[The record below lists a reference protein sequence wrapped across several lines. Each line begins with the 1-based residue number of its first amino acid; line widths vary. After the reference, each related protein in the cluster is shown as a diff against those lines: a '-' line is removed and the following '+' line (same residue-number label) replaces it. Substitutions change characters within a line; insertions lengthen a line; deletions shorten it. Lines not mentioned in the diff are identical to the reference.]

1 MSSNAT
7 TTPTTKSH
15 LHKSCTNNNSQSL
28 PRLTATCAGC
38 LNELHS
44 SNAEDYT
51 IALGQEW
58 HTDCFRCSV
67 CDNHLHN
74 WYFEKEGLLFCR
86 DDYYQRFGE
95 ACQQCS
101 DFISGPVMV
110 AGDHKFHPEC
120 FCCTDCKAF
129 IGFGEAF
136 ALLERSKL
144 YCDTCYRRLTNSS
157 SSAFESVKPLHSI
170 RLVEIPKDVT
180 PTLRLSVDNINVA
193 QRHHQLSNPD
203 NWYSR
208 VYNSAS
214 TSTVD
219 GKTGLLTGSSSELC
233 PAVRISEVYG
243 RVGKY
248 VFSLITSVIDQCC
261 GAYRIDVNLTNL
273 HVGDRILEVNGTP
286 VSDNSIE
293 QIDKMI
299 RSTEILQLTVEHDPL
314 QVCRSCSNVDIKKV
328 TSEVSLPLAT
338 SASSVEV
345 FGRIYE
351 SSGSTSTATTA
362 ISHND
367 GGSPTRLTKQDKERI
382 YKRKDEGY
390 ISGTKTRQLRKY
402 KNLNQMAA
410 SDLLNQSSNSETNST
425 TSVSFR
431 GKERCSSMSKLMG
444 EQHPDQTQQMNDLSR
459 TKSFRVEQQPSRIFR
474 PSDLVVGEMLGKGFF
489 GQVFKVTDR
498 NTKEVMVL
506 KELYRV
512 DESAQE
518 NFLKEVAVLKSLNH
532 KNVLKF
538 IGVLYKEKRLHL
550 VTEYVA
556 GGSLKELLHDSGLPL
571 TWTERISFA
580 KDIAC
585 GMCYLHSKDIIHRDL
600 NSLNCLVRED
610 KTIIVA
616 DFGLARII
624 NTSLSTKCTEQTQT
638 DNSAS
643 KTGTWGRSK
652 SRQRRQRY
660 TVVGNPYWMA
670 PEMMK
675 GHIYDEK
682 VDVFSFGIV
691 LCEIIG
697 RVQADPD
704 FLPRTS
710 DFGLNQKVFRET
722 FCNQCPEAFYKIT
735 FLCCDLNPDRRP
747 SFEILEVWLDSLK
760 TYISSGQ
767 PVPHELLYDIDS
779 YQGGSIC
786 STPVDILTPKSNLS
800 RDNLDEVGNGKPN
813 FPITNPNLK
822 DSPKDDGP
830 KESMEEDKQD
840 NSLLLPDGIPKSPHL
855 GKDFSPSGERI
866 HNSMRARRRQ
876 RFLQAQSTLSGGED
890 QSTERV
896 LEAVKETLQNDCHKS
911 KTAQHK
917 RNLDRGFILD
927 INRSGILHINNV
939 RDLNNLSDFDS
950 SCDTSLNY
958 HEVNAGMD
966 GVSINDESRKP
977 TEEIKEQTVLTTTVE
992 EMEDDSKSTDRARQT
1007 PAEDEEQENNEN
1019 RTSQNKLYNHNIAAN
1034 EEQKSLDSLDNIK
1047 RNLADKS
1054 YKLALEDFRT
1064 RLNLCKNKF
1073 DAIEEANRK
1082 NFNNSQNSMRS
1093 LFKINTSE
1101 EVFKSPPEAL
1111 KMFQRLKPTKSTDS
1125 PDGLKNT
1132 YRVNQTPVFGRKMT
1146 QQQPK
1151 EFYKPH
1157 SDSLENLDK
1166 ISITDTSKTDKKE
1179 TSPAKRAKLPKEGT
1193 FKSYITS
1200 LDITPT
1206 APSEESSMPIAQTK
1220 KPLGG
1225 SGRLKVSSNLLSIRR
1240 TLNLS
1245 SPTRNEETKGF
1256 SRRTL
1261 SPTKSSEAKRVTAT
1275 KQPQQP
1281 DLPTTSRN
1289 RLLATSSAI
1298 KPSNRL
1304 TILSPEK
1311 VHRLNAKLTDQKK
1324 QSSATIAKTNIT
1336 NNNNNNNN
1344 SKVNEIRS
1352 TETCTTASPAAASSS
1367 SPPYT
1372 KLLPPS
1378 TNLSPTTTTTTTAT
1392 SSTST
1397 HINRSTEHETKQ
1409 KRQPVSRSQFFT
1421 RC

>member
-1 MSSNAT
+1 MSSNAAA
-7 TTPTTKSH
+7 TTPTIKSH
-15 LHKSCTNNNSQSL
+15 LQKSCTNNNSQSL

-38 LNELHS
+38 LNELYS
-44 SNAEDYT
+44 SNDEDYT

-95 ACQQCS
+95 ACQHCS
-101 DFISGPVMV
+101 NYISGPVMV
-110 AGDHKFHPEC
+110 AGDHKFHTEC
-120 FCCTDCKAF
+120 FCCTNCRAF
-129 IGFGEAF
+129 IGYGEAF

-144 YCDTCYRRLTNSS
+144 YCDTCYKKLTNSAS
-157 SSAFESVKPLHSI
+157 PAFESVKPLHSI

-180 PTLRLSVDNINVA
+180 PSLRLSVDNINVA
-193 QRHHQLSNPD
+193 QRHHHLSNAD
-203 NWYSR
+203 NWYGR

-219 GKTGLLTGSSSELC
+219 GKAGLLTGSSSELC
-233 PAVRISEVYG
+233 PAVRISELICRVYG

-314 QVCRSCSNVDIKKV
+314 SVCRSCSNVDIKKV

-345 FGRIYE
+345 FGRTYE

-410 SDLLNQSSNSETNST
+410 SDLLNNTSNSETNST
-425 TSVSFR
+425 TSISFR

-444 EQHPDQTQQMNDLSR
+444 EHHPDQSQEMNDLSR
-459 TKSFRVEQQPSRIFR
+459 TKSFRVEQQSSRIFR

-489 GQVFKVTDR
+489 GQVFKVTHR

-512 DESAQE
+512 DETAQE

-538 IGVLYKEKRLHL
+538 IGVLYKDKRLHL

-585 GMCYLHSKDIIHRDL
+585 GMCYLHSKNIIHRDL

-624 NTSLSTKCTEQTQT
+624 NTSLSTKCTEPTQT
-638 DNSAS
+638 DSSAS

-735 FLCCDLNPDRRP
+735 FLCCDLNPDKRP

-760 TYISSGQ
+760 TFISSNQ

-800 RDNLDEVGNGKPN
+800 RDNLDEVGTPGKPI
-813 FPITNPNLK
+813 FPTA
-822 DSPKDDGP
+822 DTP
-830 KESMEEDKQD
+830 KEDALGDAFEDNKQD
-840 NSLLLPDGIPKSPHL
+840 SNFLLPDGIPKSPHL

-876 RFLQAQSTLSGGED
+876 RFLQAQNTLSSVEN

-896 LEAVKETLQNDCHKS
+896 LEAVKETLQNDSHKS

-958 HEVNAGMD
+958 HEVNVSMD
-966 GVSINDESRKP
+966 ETPIPRESSKP
-977 TEEIKEQTVLTTTVE
+977 EEETKNPNSLTTTKE
-992 EMEDDSKSTDRARQT
+992 EVGEEFKSPDLGIEKQK
-1007 PAEDEEQENNEN
+1007 ENDENVLI
-1019 RTSQNKLYNHNIAAN
+1019 SQNSQIAAN
-1034 EEQKSLDSLDNIK
+1034 EEQKSLDSLNNIK

-1054 YKLALEDFRT
+1054 YKVALEDFRT
-1064 RLNLCKNKF
+1064 RLNLCKTKF

-1101 EVFKSPPEAL
+1101 DVFKSPPESL
-1111 KMFQRLKPTKSTDS
+1111 KMFQRLKSTKSADS
-1125 PDGLKNT
+1125 PDGVKNT
-1132 YRVNQTPVFGRKMT
+1132 YRVNQTPVFGRKLT
-1146 QQQPK
+1146 PQKPT

-1166 ISITDTSKTDKKE
+1166 ISLIDPQKNEKKE

-1206 APSEESSMPIAQTK
+1206 TTSPLEESAPTNQTK
-1220 KPLGG
+1220 KTLGG
-1225 SGRLKVSSNLLSIRR
+1225 SGRLKVSSNLLSLRR
-1240 TLNLS
+1240 TLNLA
-1245 SPTRNEETKGF
+1245 SPTRNEETKSF

-1261 SPTKSSEAKRVTAT
+1261 SPTKSSEAKRVSAT
-1275 KQPQQP
+1275 KPP
-1281 DLPTTSRN
+1281 DLPTTASRN
-1289 RLLATSSAI
+1289 RSIATQST

-1324 QSSATIAKTNIT
+1324 QSLSSSNAKTNNIHT
-1336 NNNNNNNN
+1336 NSNNNNNN

-1352 TETCTTASPAAASSS
+1352 TETYTTASSS
-1367 SPPYT
+1367 SSPYT
-1372 KLLPPS
+1372 KSSPPS
-1378 TNLSPTTTTTTTAT
+1378 TFLSSSSSSTTTTTTT
-1392 SSTST
+1392 SST
-1397 HINRSTEHETKQ
+1397 HINRNSEHETTKAQ

-1421 RC
+1421 KC

>member
-1 MSSNAT
+1 MSNAT
-7 TTPTTKSH
+7 QTTTAAAEVKSH
-15 LHKSCTNNNSQSL
+15 LQKSCSNNNSQSL

-44 SNAEDYT
+44 SNDDYT

-101 DFISGPVMV
+101 HFISGPVMV

-120 FCCTDCKAF
+120 FCCTDCRSF
-129 IGFGEAF
+129 IGYGEAF
-136 ALLERSKL
+136 TLLERSKL
-144 YCDTCYRRLTNSS
+144 YCDTCYKKLTNFESP
-157 SSAFESVKPLHSI
+157 AFESVKPLHSI

-180 PTLRLSVDNINVA
+180 PSLRLSVDNINVA
-193 QRHHQLSNPD
+193 QQRHHHLSNTD
-203 NWYSR
+203 NWYAR

-219 GKTGLLTGSSSELC
+219 GKAGLLTGSSSELC

-345 FGRIYE
+345 FGRTYE

-410 SDLLNQSSNSETNST
+410 SDLLNHSSNSETNST
-425 TSVSFR
+425 TSISFR

-444 EQHPDQTQQMNDLSR
+444 EHHPDQTQQMNDLSR
-459 TKSFRVEQQPSRIFR
+459 TKSFRVEQQPSSRVFR
-474 PSDLVVGEMLGKGFF
+474 PSDLVVGELLGKGFF
-489 GQVFKVTDR
+489 GQVFKVTHR
-498 NTKEVMVL
+498 NTKEVMVM

-585 GMCYLHSKDIIHRDL
+585 GMSYLHSKDIIHRDL

-610 KTIIVA
+610 RTIIVA

-624 NTSLSTKCTEQTQT
+624 NTSLSTKCTEATQT
-638 DNSAS
+638 DSSAS
-643 KTGTWGRSK
+643 RTGTWGRSK

-722 FCNQCPEAFYKIT
+722 FCSQCPEAFYKIT

-760 TYISSGQ
+760 TYISSNQ
-767 PVPHELLYDIDS
+767 PVPPELLYDIDS

-786 STPVDILTPKSNLS
+786 STPVDTLTPKSNLS
-800 RDNLDEVGNGKPN
+800 RDNLDEVGTGKPI
-813 FPITNPNLK
+813 FPTTTIN
-822 DSPKDDGP
+822 SPKEETQP
-830 KESMEEDKQD
+830 EPIEEDKHD
-840 NSLLLPDGIPKSPHL
+840 SSYRLPDGIPKSPHL
-855 GKDFSPSGERI
+855 GKDFSPTGERI

-876 RFLQAQSTLSGGED
+876 RSLQAQKNLGANED

-896 LEAVKETLQNDCHKS
+896 LEAVKESLQIDCHKS
-911 KTAQHK
+911 KTTQNK
-917 RNLDRGFILD
+917 RNLERGFILD
-927 INRSGILHINNV
+927 INRSGVLHINNV

-958 HEVNAGMD
+958 HEVNNT
-966 GVSINDESRKP
+966 SIDDAAMTDETRKP
-977 TEEIKEQTVLTTTVE
+977 PQEIKEQTNPLTTAIE
-992 EMEDDSKSTDRARQT
+992 EMEDECKSPQ
-1007 PAEDEEQENNEN
+1007 PVIEKLKENNEN
-1019 RTSQNKLYNHNIAAN
+1019 LVRENKHYPHIAAN
-1034 EEQKSLDSLDNIK
+1034 EEEKSLDSLNNIK
-1047 RNLADKS
+1047 HNLADKS
-1054 YKLALEDFRT
+1054 YKVALEDVRA
-1064 RLNLCKNKF
+1064 RLNLCKTKF

-1093 LFKINTSE
+1093 LFKVNTSE

-1111 KMFQRLKPTKSTDS
+1111 KMFQRLKPTKSLDNA
-1125 PDGLKNT
+1125 DGGVKNT
-1132 YRVNQTPVFGRKMT
+1132 YRVNQTPVFGRKST
-1146 QQQPK
+1146 QPK
-1151 EFYKPH
+1151 PTEFYKTH
-1157 SDSLENLDK
+1157 SDSLENLER
-1166 ISITDTSKTDKKE
+1166 ISPTVVDAQKSSEKKE

-1206 APSEESSMPIAQTK
+1206 PTPLDEEPIAPSSHTRK
-1220 KPLGG
+1220 LFGG
-1225 SGRLKVSSNLLSIRR
+1225 SGRLKVSSNLQNIRR
-1240 TLNLS
+1240 TLHLTSS
-1245 SPTRNEETKGF
+1245 SPPTTKNEESTKGF

-1261 SPTKSSEAKRVTAT
+1261 SPTKSSEAKRVTAAT
-1275 KQPQQP
+1275 KQP
-1281 DLPTTSRN
+1281 DLPTTSTRN
-1289 RLLATSSAI
+1289 RSLTASQSAATT

-1324 QSSATIAKTNIT
+1324 QHLSSAVAKTNI
-1336 NNNNNNNN
+1336 NNNNN
-1344 SKVNEIRS
+1344 SNKIP
-1352 TETCTTASPAAASSS
+1352 ETCTTGTSSPTSTYRKLSPPSTILLPAAATTSS
-1367 SPPYT
+1367 SPT
-1372 KLLPPS
+1372 H
-1378 TNLSPTTTTTTTAT
+1378 
-1392 SSTST
+1392 
-1397 HINRSTEHETKQ
+1397 HINRNSEHETKQ
-1409 KRQPVSRSQFFT
+1409 KRQLSRSQFFT